1 MALKSAVKRLKR
13 SLLFLLKALL
23 ILVLMVGLWYGFRLG
38 QRPARSNYQEQLFPG
53 ISYQRMV
60 KNQPRPVMI
69 HVVDIDLQQKGLEA
83 FVTPGKATP
92 DGTEIPARL
101 TSRFLTEFSMQ
112 LAVNGS
118 FFYEFRENTPWDYFP
133 HVGDR
138 VNTVG
143 YSMSSGQAYSDPEQN
158 WRVLCFMPN
167 NQVSILSQD
176 SCTGEAKQALAGN
189 VMVLE
194 SGQRSRDLDTIDK
207 DKPYPR
213 LSVGLDPSGKHLKLV
228 LVDGKQKFY
237 SEGMTMEEFVPFLQG
252 LGLDRAV
259 NLDGGGSV
267 TLAVA
272 GKRGPRILN
281 APIHTH
287 VPMRER
293 PVANHLGFRVSPQTA
308 LRR

>member
-1 MALKSAVKRLKR
+1 MAVAKRLKR
-13 SLLFLLKALL
+13 SLSFLLKALL
-23 ILVLMVGLWYGFRLG
+23 ILMLMVGLWYSFRLW

-53 ISYQRMV
+53 ITYQRMV

-69 HVVDIDLQQKGLEA
+69 HIVDIDLQQPGLEA

-101 TSRFLTEFSMQ
+101 TSTFLTEFSMQ
-112 LAVNGS
+112 VAVNGS

-143 YSMSSGQAYSDPEQN
+143 HSISGGKVYSNPEKD
-158 WRVLCFMPN
+158 WRVLCFMPKN
-167 NQVSILSQD
+167 EVWILPQD
-176 SCTGEAKQALAGN
+176 SCSGVAQQALSGN

-194 SGQRSRDLDTIDK
+194 SGQRSPDINTIKD

-213 LSVGLDPSGKHLKLV
+213 LAVGLDPSGKHLKLV
-228 LVDGKQKFY
+228 LVDGKQKGY
-237 SEGMTMEEFVPFLQG
+237 SEGFLMEEFVTFLQG

-272 GKRGPRILN
+272 GKGGPRILN

>member
-1 MALKSAVKRLKR
+1 MSVAKRLKR
-13 SLLFLLKALL
+13 SLLFCLKALV
-23 ILVLMVGLWYGFRLG
+23 ILVLMVGLWYGFRLL
-38 QRPARSNYQEQLFPG
+38 QRPARTNRQEQLFPG
-53 ISYQRMV
+53 ITYQRMAR
-60 KNQPRPVMI
+60 NQPRPVMI
-69 HVVDIDLQQKGLEA
+69 HLVDIDLQQPGLAA
-83 FVTPGKATP
+83 FVTPGQATA
-92 DGTEIPARL
+92 DRTEIPARL
-101 TSRFLTEFSMQ
+101 TSAFLQEFSMN

-143 YSMSSGQAYSDPEQN
+143 YSMSDGKAYSEPEKD
-158 WRVLCFMPN
+158 WRVLCFMPKN
-167 NQVSILSQD
+167 EVQILAQSNCGGRAQ
-176 SCTGEAKQALAGN
+176 QALAGN
-189 VMVLE
+189 LMLLE
-194 SGQRSRDLDTIDK
+194 SGQRSPDLNTVK
-207 DKPYPR
+207 EDKPYPR
-213 LSVGLDPSGKHLKLV
+213 LAVGLDPGGKHLKLL
-228 LVDGKQKFY
+228 LVDGKQKGY
-237 SEGMTMEEFVPFLQG
+237 SEGLWMEEFVTFLQG

-272 GKRGPRILN
+272 GKGGPRILN

-308 LRR
+308 VRR

>member
-1 MALKSAVKRLKR
+1 MSVAKKRLKQ
-13 SLLFLLKALL
+13 SLSFLLKALL
-23 ILVLMVGLWYGFRLG
+23 ILMLMVGLWYGFRLG
-38 QRPARSNYQEQLFPG
+38 LRPARTNYQEQLFPG
-53 ISYQRMV
+53 ITYQRMV

-143 YSMSSGQAYSDPEQN
+143 YSMAEGKAYSEPEKN

-167 NQVSILSQD
+167 SEVQILSQD
-176 SCTGEAKQALAGN
+176 SCGGGAKQALAGN
-189 VMVLE
+189 IMLLE
-194 SGQRSRDLDTIDK
+194 SGQRSPDVGTIEK

-213 LSVGLDPSGKHLKLV
+213 LAVGLDRSGKHLKLV
-228 LVDGKQKFY
+228 LVDGKQKGY
-237 SEGMTMEEFVPFLQG
+237 SEGFFVEEFVTFLQG

>member
-1 MALKSAVKRLKR
+1 MAIKSVAKGLRR
-13 SLLFLLKALL
+13 SLFFLLKALV

-38 QRPARSNYQEQLFPG
+38 LRPARTAHQEQLFPG
-53 ISYQRMV
+53 ITYQRMV

-69 HVVDIDLQQKGLEA
+69 HVVDIDLQQKGLES
-83 FVTPGKATP
+83 FVTPGKPTP

-101 TSRFLTEFSMQ
+101 TSAFLTEFSMN

-143 YSMSSGQAYSDPEQN
+143 YSMSAGQAYSDPEKD
-158 WRVLCFMPN
+158 WRVLCLMPKN
-167 NQVSILSQD
+167 EVQILSQD
-176 SCTGEAKQALAGN
+176 SCSGPAQQALAGN
-189 VMVLE
+189 MLLLE
-194 SGQRSRDLDTIDK
+194 EGKRSPDLDKMEK
-207 DKPYPR
+207 DKAYPR
-213 LSVGLDPSGKHLKLV
+213 LAVGLDPGGKHLKLV

-237 SEGMTMEEFVPFLQG
+237 SEGMTVEEFVPFLQG
-252 LGLDRAV
+252 LGLDRVV

-272 GKRGPRILN
+272 GKGGPRILN

-293 PVANHLGFRVSPQTA
+293 PVANHLGFKVSPQTA

>member
-1 MALKSAVKRLKR
+1 MALKSVAKRLKR
-13 SLLFLLKALL
+13 SIFFLLKALV

-38 QRPARSNYQEQLFPG
+38 QRPARTNHQEQLSPG
-53 ISYQRMV
+53 ITYQRIV
-60 KNQPRPVMI
+60 KNQPRPLMI
-69 HVVDIDLQQKGLEA
+69 HVVDIDLEQKGLESL
-83 FVTPGKATP
+83 VTPGNATP
-92 DGTEIPARL
+92 DGTEIPARV
-101 TSRFLTEFSMQ
+101 TSAFLTEFSMQ
-112 LAVNGS
+112 VAVNGS

-133 HVGDR
+133 HGGDR

-143 YSMSSGQAYSDPEQN
+143 HSISEGWVYSNPEKD
-158 WRVLCFMPN
+158 WRVLCLMPKN
-167 NQVSILSQD
+167 EVWILAQD
-176 SCTGEAKQALAGN
+176 SCSGLARQALSGN
-189 VMVLE
+189 MLLLE
-194 SGQRSRDLDTIDK
+194 DGKRSPDLDKMEK

-213 LSVGLDPSGKHLKLV
+213 LAVGLDRSGKHLKLV

-237 SEGMTMEEFVPFLQG
+237 SEGMTVEEFVPFLQG
-252 LGLDRAV
+252 LGLEQAI

>member
-1 MALKSAVKRLKR
+1 MAVAKRLKR
-13 SLLFLLKALL
+13 SLLFLLKALV
-23 ILVLMVGLWYGFRLG
+23 ILVLMVGLWYGFRLW
-38 QRPARSNYQEQLFPG
+38 QRPARTNYQEQLFPG
-53 ISYQRMV
+53 ITYQRMV

-83 FVTPGKATP
+83 FVTPGKATS

-112 LAVNGS
+112 VAVNGS
-118 FFYEFRENTPWDYFP
+118 FFYEFREITPWDYFP

-143 YSMSSGQAYSDPEQN
+143 YSLSGGQAYSEPEKD

-167 NQVSILSQD
+167 NQVQILSQAG
-176 SCTGEAKQALAGN
+176 CPGGANQALAGN
-189 VMVLE
+189 VMLLE
-194 SGQRSRDLDTIDK
+194 SGQRSPDINTIKD

-213 LSVGLDPSGKHLKLV
+213 LAVGLDPGGKHLKLV
-228 LVDGKQKFY
+228 LVDGKQKGY
-237 SEGMTMEEFVPFLQG
+237 SEGFLMEEFVTFLQG

-272 GKRGPRILN
+272 GKGGPRILN

>member
-1 MALKSAVKRLKR
+1 MSVAKRLKR
-13 SLLFLLKALL
+13 SFFFLLKALM
-23 ILVLMVGLWYGFRLG
+23 ILVLMVGLWYSFRLW

-53 ISYQRMV
+53 ITYQRMV
-60 KNQPRPVMI
+60 QNQPRPLMI
-69 HVVDIDLQQKGLEA
+69 HIVDIDLQQKGLEA
-83 FVTPGKATP
+83 FVTPGIPTA
-92 DGTEIPARL
+92 DRTEIPARL
-101 TSRFLTEFSMQ
+101 TSAFLKEFSMN

-143 YSMSSGQAYSDPEQN
+143 YSMSEGKAYSEPEKN
-158 WRVLCFMPN
+158 WRVLCFRPN
-167 NQVSILSQD
+167 NEVSILSQD
-176 SCTGEAKQALAGN
+176 NCGEGARQALAGN
-189 VMVLE
+189 VMLLE
-194 SGQRSRDLDTIDK
+194 SGQRSLDVGTIEK

-213 LSVGLDPSGKHLKLV
+213 LAVGLDPRGKHLKLV
-228 LVDGKQKFY
+228 LVDGKQKGY
-237 SEGMTMEEFVPFLQG
+237 SEGFFVEEFVTFLQG
-252 LGLDRAV
+252 LGLDRV
-259 NLDGGGSV
+259 INLDGGGSV

>member
-1 MALKSAVKRLKR
+1 MSVAKRYSR

-23 ILVLMVGLWYGFRLG
+23 ILGLMVGLWYGFRLG
-38 QRPARSNYQEQLFPG
+38 QRPARTHYQEQLFPG
-53 ISYQRMV
+53 ITYQRLV
-60 KNQPRPVMI
+60 KNQPRPLMI
-69 HVVDIDLQQKGLEA
+69 HIVDIDLQQKGLAA
-83 FVTPGKATP
+83 FVTPGNATP

-143 YSMSSGQAYSDPEQN
+143 YSMSEGKAYSNPEQN

-167 NQVSILSQD
+167 NEVSILAQD
-176 SCTGEAKQALAGN
+176 SCGGEANQALAGN
-189 VMVLE
+189 VMLLE
-194 SGQRSRDLDTIDK
+194 SGQRSPDVSTIDK

-213 LSVGLDPSGKHLKLV
+213 LAVGLDPGGKHLKLV
-228 LVDGKQKFY
+228 LVDGKQRGY
-237 SEGMTMEEFVPFLQG
+237 SEGFFVEEFVTFLQG
-252 LGLDRAV
+252 LGLDRV
-259 NLDGGGSV
+259 INLDGGGSV

-272 GKRGPRILN
+272 GKGGPRILN